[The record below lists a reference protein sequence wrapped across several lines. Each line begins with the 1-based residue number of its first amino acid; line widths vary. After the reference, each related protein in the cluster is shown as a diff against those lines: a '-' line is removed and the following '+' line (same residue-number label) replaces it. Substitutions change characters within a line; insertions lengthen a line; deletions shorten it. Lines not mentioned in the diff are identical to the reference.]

1 MWLFIGFDRRS
12 GCIDM
17 ELKLFGSFA
26 QLYLGRGI
34 TVAFFRKVQSEMC
47 YPEQISYKHTQRTL
61 PHREGT
67 DLTGKD

>member
-1 MWLFIGFDRRS
+1 MWLSVGFDRRS

-26 QLYLGRGI
+26 LLYLGRGVI
-34 TVAFFRKVQSEMC
+34 VAFFRKVQSEIC
-47 YPEQISYKHTQRTL
+47 YSQQISYKHPQRTL
-61 PHREGT
+61 R